1 MSNNSAVDDDKTA
14 IELGGECDCSRAE
27 EFLDMLS
34 PRHEFWQPDPSAWVF
49 RGQAKDWPLL
59 PKAYRKQ
66 PPDPFAEFGVS
77 SVPSGGA
84 DAWHSSPWK
93 AYADA
98 LKQSRDNFR
107 EALDRAGLPNPTPMT
122 PFREPGPAGHLSE
135 DVRVN
140 LPLIALAQHLG
151 LPTQLLDWSLHARV
165 AAYFAAASAAETSET
180 EGRLEVWALRSDVVR
195 SSRFIFDGYV
205 LSLVN
210 APRASNPNLH
220 AQSGVF
226 TVLEGPRAS
235 ELPLDEFV
243 VRALGSID
251 PNAELPL
258 MRRLTAPQSCA
269 RELLRLLAHE
279 GVDGSAMFPGFEGV
293 VKAMRERAQWDK

>member
-1 MSNNSAVDDDKTA
+1 MSTIPAIAVGV
-14 IELGGECDCSRAE
+14 EHDCSTAE
-27 EFLDMLS
+27 EFLEKLS
-34 PRHEFWQPDPSAWVF
+34 PRHIWWRPNAPDWVF

-77 SVPSGGA
+77 SVPAGGA
-84 DAWHSSPWK
+84 DAWWSSSWK

-98 LKQSRDNFR
+98 LKQNRENFR
-107 EALDRAGLPNPTPMT
+107 QSLDRAGLPIPSSVV
-122 PFREPGPAGHLSE
+122 PFRETGPAGHLSE

-151 LPTQLLDWSLHARV
+151 LPTQLLDWSSHARV
-165 AAYFAAASAAETSET
+165 AAYFAAASAAEMNATV
-180 EGRLEVWALRSDVVR
+180 GRLEVWALRSNIVR
-195 SSRFIFDGYV
+195 SSRFIFEGHA

-226 TVLEGPRAS
+226 TVLEGTRAS

-243 VRALGSID
+243 LRALDSID

-279 GVDGSAMFPGFEGV
+279 GVDGSTMFPGFEGV
-293 VKAMRERAQWDK
+293 VKAMKERALWDK